1 MSNVASENLRLRIN
15 TLEVKSDQR
24 AGKKVTVLNH
34 HTIVPLRD
42 NMHGSLLKV
51 GETTIRNLDITVD
64 GNGSRGLI
72 RLITY
77 KITAYQVDTTSWETD
92 QGGEFLVE
100 TIWD

>member
-15 TLEVKSDQR
+15 TLEVESDQR

-64 GNGSRGLI
+64 GNGS
-72 RLITY
+72 
-77 KITAYQVDTTSWETD
+77 
-92 QGGEFLVE
+92 
-100 TIWD
+100 